1 MYCSRL
7 IKGLSG
13 NEVTSENHIGNLN
26 KIRYRGYYQDT
37 ETGFYYL
44 MSRYYDP
51 VTHRFLNADG
61 YFQTGTGVLDTNMSA
76 YCANNPVNFLDPTG
90 QYRVCPT
97 HGSFYSQ
104 PNCVGCR
111 PDFQQAL
118 DRYSQI
124 MAKRKK
130 VQVSV
135 GTKTETS
142 SSAPWWTPISSY
154 SGSIQGTITHSSSE
168 NSKYY
173 LEHLTISTGRNETT
187 TGYALDIE
195 SFHYQ
200 NYSSEGRLGGKVGW
214 SDETTVNSIGLISGN
229 GKLNIEW
236 DTTVTNGTSYVTNY
250 SGYSISPTMGIAVA
264 VIVAAVITAGPAGA
278 TQIIHD
284 LSPA

>member
-13 NEVTSENHIGNLN
+13 NEVTSETHIGNLN

-37 ETGFYYL
+37 ETGLYYL
-44 MSRYYDP
+44 MTRYYDP